1 MDSNDT
7 IFFIG
12 IENQVLWPRK
22 SPKLLFISVFESG
35 FFPVDALHGDIGILC
50 DKDILV
56 LFSTSGNTEELLK
69 FVPCAKAKGVYWIS
83 VTYLQGNALMGFCDL
98 NVFCLN
104 VFCLWRRDDNQVG
117 SVRVS

>member
-1 MDSNDT
+1 MAQKISQT
-7 IFFIG
+7 LVSLG
-12 IENQVLWPRK
+12 IRA
-22 SPKLLFISVFESG
+22 G
-35 FFPVDALHGDIGILC
+35 FLPPVDALHGDIGILC